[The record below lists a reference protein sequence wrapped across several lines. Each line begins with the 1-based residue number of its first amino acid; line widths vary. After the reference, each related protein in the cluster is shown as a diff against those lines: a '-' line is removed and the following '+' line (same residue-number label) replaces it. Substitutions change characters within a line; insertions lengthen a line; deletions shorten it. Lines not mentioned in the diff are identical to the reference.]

1 MKTAMVPKT
10 EASRFRSTRFGLSR
24 RCFNR
29 TLAIPVR
36 QSHCI
41 TFCPGQASDLM
52 ASRASRV
59 TALRVSSRLSIH
71 HFAAPP
77 AEEVAKWC
85 EIMGNHISNG
95 SAQVVTQVVN
105 QLRILPKANDWK
117 GFMNSHRY
125 FT

>member
-1 MKTAMVPKT
+1 MQGS
-10 EASRFRSTRFGLSR
+10 ASLFL
-24 RCFNR
+24 
-29 TLAIPVR
+29 
-36 QSHCI
+36 
-41 TFCPGQASDLM
+41 
-52 ASRASRV
+52 
-59 TALRVSSRLSIH
+59 
-71 HFAAPP
+71 FAAPP
-77 AEEVAKWC
+77 AEEVVKWC